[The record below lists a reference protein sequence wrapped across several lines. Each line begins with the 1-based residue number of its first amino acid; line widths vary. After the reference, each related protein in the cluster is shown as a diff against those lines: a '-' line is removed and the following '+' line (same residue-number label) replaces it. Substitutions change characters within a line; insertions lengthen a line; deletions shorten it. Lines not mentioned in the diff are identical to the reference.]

1 MIGLAPRRTPRSG
14 VRNAR
19 IVRQP
24 DRVQT
29 WTLLVGLG
37 LGLIVL
43 VPLLANIWTHTEQRR
58 LGYQLDQARD
68 KVIEVKEMRRLLRAE
83 EAVNADLN
91 RIQARAVKEL
101 GLEPRRPADT
111 VVVRGAS
118 PARAAPAVVEPE
130 VAENDSE
137 LVVARAGTGPSG
149 ASGR

>member
-1 MIGLAPRRTPRSG
+1 MIGLAPRRAPRSG
-14 VRNAR
+14 TRNAR

-91 RIQARAVKEL
+91 RIQSRAVKEL
-101 GLEPRRPADT
+101 GLQPRRPADT

-118 PARAAPAVVEPE
+118 PARTAPAMV
-130 VAENDSE
+130 
-137 LVVARAGTGPSG
+137 
-149 ASGR
+149 